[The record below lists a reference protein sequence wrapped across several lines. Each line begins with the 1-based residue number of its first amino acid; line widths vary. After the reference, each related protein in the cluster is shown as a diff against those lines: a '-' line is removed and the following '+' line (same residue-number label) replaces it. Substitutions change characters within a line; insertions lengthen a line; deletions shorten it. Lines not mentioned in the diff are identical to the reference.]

1 MFNIPDYIYSTVFY
15 WTMYIICLVFSLYYV
30 SSSDNHL
37 LLKQN
42 SRIPAILFSIAL
54 ILFIG
59 YRPIS
64 GRFQDMMAYA
74 HQFER
79 IVTPNFA
86 DIHWDGEWGLELL
99 MNVCKE
105 NAWSATTFFLIVAF
119 IYVALQTYACKKL
132 IWENTLLGVLF
143 CISAFSFW
151 GFATNGIRNGMA
163 CSIALVGICQII
175 KKENLPALLACLFA
189 IGVHRSTILPIM
201 MAILAVYVI
210 KSPKIAIYFWLLS
223 IILSLLFGDAIV
235 RLFILLGF
243 DDRMTLYLTLSSAN
257 QGFTYTGFRWDFL
270 LYSSIPIFLT
280 WYVTQSRGIQDT
292 VFNQLATTYIL
303 SNAFWVMVIRAAFS
317 NRFAYLSWFIY
328 PILLAYLFIRIPLWE
343 NQDKKA
349 GFALLLHA
357 SFTIGMFLIGKLY

>member
-1 MFNIPDYIYSTVFY
+1 
-15 WTMYIICLVFSLYYV
+15 
-30 SSSDNHL
+30 
-37 LLKQN
+37 
-42 SRIPAILFSIAL
+42 
-54 ILFIG
+54 
-59 YRPIS
+59 
-64 GRFQDMMAYA
+64 
-74 HQFER
+74 
-79 IVTPNFA
+79 
-86 DIHWDGEWGLELL
+86 

-119 IYVALQTYACKKL
+119 IYVALQTCACKKL

-223 IILSLLFGDAIV
+223 IIFSLLFGDAIV

-257 QGFTYTGFRWDFL
+257 QGFTYTGFPPLRHFTDKYFL
-270 LYSSIPIFLT
+270 MRLSTSSL
-280 WYVTQSRGIQDT
+280 
-292 VFNQLATTYIL
+292 
-303 SNAFWVMVIRAAFS
+303 
-317 NRFAYLSWFIY
+317 
-328 PILLAYLFIRIPLWE
+328 
-343 NQDKKA
+343 
-349 GFALLLHA
+349 
-357 SFTIGMFLIGKLY
+357 

>member
-1 MFNIPDYIYSTVFY
+1 
-15 WTMYIICLVFSLYYV
+15 
-30 SSSDNHL
+30 
-37 LLKQN
+37 
-42 SRIPAILFSIAL
+42 
-54 ILFIG
+54 
-59 YRPIS
+59 
-64 GRFQDMMAYA
+64 
-74 HQFER
+74 
-79 IVTPNFA
+79 
-86 DIHWDGEWGLELL
+86 
-99 MNVCKE
+99 
-105 NAWSATTFFLIVAF
+105 
-119 IYVALQTYACKKL
+119 
-132 IWENTLLGVLF
+132 
-143 CISAFSFW
+143 
-151 GFATNGIRNGMA
+151 MA

-292 VFNQLATTYIL
+292 VFNHLATTYIL

>member
-1 MFNIPDYIYSTVFY
+1 
-15 WTMYIICLVFSLYYV
+15 
-30 SSSDNHL
+30 
-37 LLKQN
+37 
-42 SRIPAILFSIAL
+42 
-54 ILFIG
+54 
-59 YRPIS
+59 
-64 GRFQDMMAYA
+64 
-74 HQFER
+74 
-79 IVTPNFA
+79 
-86 DIHWDGEWGLELL
+86 
-99 MNVCKE
+99 
-105 NAWSATTFFLIVAF
+105 
-119 IYVALQTYACKKL
+119 
-132 IWENTLLGVLF
+132 
-143 CISAFSFW
+143 
-151 GFATNGIRNGMA
+151 
-163 CSIALVGICQII
+163 
-175 KKENLPALLACLFA
+175 
-189 IGVHRSTILPIM
+189 M

-292 VFNQLATTYIL
+292 VFNHLATTYIL